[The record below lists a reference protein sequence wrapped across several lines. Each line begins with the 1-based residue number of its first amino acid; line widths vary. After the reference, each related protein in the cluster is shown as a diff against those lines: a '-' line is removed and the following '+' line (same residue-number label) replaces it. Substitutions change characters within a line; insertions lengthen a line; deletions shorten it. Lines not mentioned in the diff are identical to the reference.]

1 LYTKIM
7 NTYEELIE
15 IVKYLDERF
24 PNGCEIFQRVS
35 RLAEETGELA
45 QMVNHMEGMGIK
57 HEKYGMPDKEKLARE
72 VQDVI
77 RAALGIA
84 KHYQIE
90 ELLEQ
95 SIHAAYKKSQ
105 KKV

>member
-1 LYTKIM
+1 M
-7 NTYEELIE
+7 NIYEELQE
-15 IVKYLDERF
+15 IVAHLDRRF
-24 PNGCEIFQRVS
+24 PNGKEVFQRVS

-57 HEKYGMPDKEKLARE
+57 HEKYGAPDKKKLAKE
-72 VQDVI
+72 IQDVM
-77 RAALGIA
+77 RAVLGIA

-90 ELLEQ
+90 DLLEE
-95 SIHAAYKKSQ
+95 SIHVAYKKSQ